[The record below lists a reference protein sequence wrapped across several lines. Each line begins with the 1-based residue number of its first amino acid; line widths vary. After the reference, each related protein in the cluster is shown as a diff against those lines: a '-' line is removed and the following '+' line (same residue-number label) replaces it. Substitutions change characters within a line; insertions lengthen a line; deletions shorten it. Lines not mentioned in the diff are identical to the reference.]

1 MDLSAS
7 AGPISEPIS
16 TRPYGCQNDR
26 VGDLDAKGPWPIQRF
41 VTDAIARAV
50 FGLMFESSTEA
61 LFIADRQSG
70 RVVSANVRVAELLA
84 RDIGEVLGR
93 TVDQLTFEPRDLG
106 YDGCYEEVALRRG
119 DDYPVFVTLTVSHIM
134 DRELGDLTAFSARD
148 TTERRTL
155 ENELVAKHSALFQ
168 THAELEAAYKE
179 LRETQRELENRNRE
193 IAMLAWRAA
202 VGELVAGIAHHLNNP
217 LGALQSTTRHMTDK
231 VAKLPPEHRVD
242 LERLLGRVTK
252 IAYRIES
259 NVNAIVK
266 ASRSA
271 TAAGPAPELPPE
283 LDSVFETLSKRLD
296 DIPTKDP
303 S

>member
-1 MDLSAS
+1 
-7 AGPISEPIS
+7 
-16 TRPYGCQNDR
+16 
-26 VGDLDAKGPWPIQRF
+26 
-41 VTDAIARAV
+41 
-50 FGLMFESSTEA
+50 
-61 LFIADRQSG
+61 
-70 RVVSANVRVAELLA
+70 VAELLA
-84 RDIGEVLGR
+84 ADIGEVLGR
-93 TVDQLTFEPRDLG
+93 TVEQLTFEPRDLS

-119 DDYPVFVTLTVSHIM
+119 DDYPVFVTLTVSHI
-134 DRELGDLTAFSARD
+134 DTAEHGDLTAFSARD
-148 TTERRTL
+148 TTERRML
-155 ENELVAKHSALFQ
+155 ERELVAKHSALFAA
-168 THAELEAAYKE
+168 HADLEAAYRE

-231 VAKLPPEHRVD
+231 VAKLPPEQRPE
-242 LERLLGRVTK
+242 LERLLARVTK
-252 IAYRIES
+252 IALRIES

-271 TAAGPAPELPPE
+271 TAAGPTPGTLPPE

>member
-1 MDLSAS
+1 VLADPA
-7 AGPISEPIS
+7 
-16 TRPYGCQNDR
+16 N
-26 VGDLDAKGPWPIQRF
+26 

-61 LFIADRQSG
+61 LFIADRTTG
-70 RVVSANVRVAELLA
+70 KVVSANVRVAELLA

-93 TVDQLTFEPRDLG
+93 TIDQLTFEPRDLT
-106 YDGCYEEVALRRG
+106 YDGTYEEVALRRG
-119 DDYPVFVTLTVSHIM
+119 DDYPVFVTLTVSHILGT
-134 DRELGDLTAFSARD
+134 EHGDLTAFAARD

-155 ENELVAKHSALFQ
+155 ENELVAKHSALFAA
-168 THAELEAAYKE
+168 HAELED
-179 LRETQRELENRNRE
+179 RNRE
-193 IAMLAWRAA
+193 IAMLGWRAA

-217 LGALQSTTRHMTDK
+217 VGALQSTTRTMSTRI
-231 VAKLPPEHRVD
+231 AKLPAEQRAD
-242 LERLLGRVTK
+242 LEQLTARISK
-252 IAYRIES
+252 IALRIES

-271 TAAGPAPELPPE
+271 TPDSKPVEQPRE
-283 LDSVFETLSKRLD
+283 LDSVIEALTKRLD

>member
-1 MDLSAS
+1 LPAPADPAL
-7 AGPISEPIS
+7 
-16 TRPYGCQNDR
+16 
-26 VGDLDAKGPWPIQRF
+26 

-61 LFIADRQSG
+61 LFIVDRVTG
-70 RVVSANVRVAELLA
+70 TVVSANVRVAELLA

-93 TVDQLTFEPRDLG
+93 RVDQLTFEPRDLS
-106 YDGCYEEVALRRG
+106 YDGCYEEVAFRRG
-119 DDYPVFVTLTVSHIM
+119 DDYPVFVTLTVSHIQGT
-134 DRELGDLTAFSARD
+134 EHGDLTAFAARD

-155 ENELVAKHSALFQ
+155 ENELVAKHSALFAA
-168 THAELEAAYKE
+168 HADLEAAYKQ
-179 LRETQRELENRNRE
+179 LRETQHELESRNRE

-217 LGALQSTTRHMTDK
+217 VGALQSTTRHMLDRI
-231 VAKLPPEHRVD
+231 AQLPAEHRAD
-242 LERLLGRVTK
+242 LERLTSRISK
-252 IAYRIES
+252 IALRIES

-271 TAAGPAPELPPE
+271 TSDPRPTELPRE
-283 LDSVFETLSKRLD
+283 LDSVIETLTKRLD